1 LESIDTQEAA
11 MAALELP
18 ALLPVRQRLWS
29 KRVGDLEAEV
39 QGIVQRSKLGGRIRP
54 GFRVAI
60 AAGSRGVANIDRIV
74 RTVAA
79 TVRTLGGE
87 PFVVPAMGSHGGG
100 TAAGQVQILA
110 ELGVTEEQVG
120 APIRSS
126 MDTVHLGET
135 ASGMPVHTD
144 RNAFDADAIVVVN
157 RVKKHTDI
165 TSPVESGIMKMIAI
179 GLGKKTQADLIHAY
193 GSRGLRKYIPE
204 VARVVIAKAPVALGI
219 ATLENGYEETAEVHG
234 FEPDDIE
241 AGEMRLLR
249 RNKRLLPRL
258 PFDEVD
264 VLVVERMG
272 KEISGTGMDTNVLGR
287 IRIAGEKDP
296 AYPWVQTVVVLDLT
310 EASHGNA
317 IGIGLA
323 DLTTER
329 LVRKVDREATYI
341 NGITSGFLERGKIP
355 ITLPTDRAAIETAFS
370 RLSPPQ
376 RAKPRIVR
384 IVDTLHLDAFE
395 ASPALV
401 EQARRPLEVTGPART
416 LHFDALGALDPM
428 PSAHNAQLVL

>member
-1 LESIDTQEAA
+1 
-11 MAALELP
+11 MASVELP

-39 QGIVQRSKLGGRIRP
+39 EGLVRRSRLAARLKP
-54 GFRVAI
+54 GLSVAI
-60 AAGSRGVANIDRIV
+60 AVGSRGVANIDRIV
-74 RTVAA
+74 ATVVRTV
-79 TVRTLGGE
+79 RGLGGD

-100 TAAGQVQILA
+100 SAEGQVQILA
-110 ELGVTEEQVG
+110 ELGVTQERVG

-126 MDTVHLGET
+126 MDTVRLGET
-135 ASGMPVHTD
+135 ASGMPVHVD
-144 RNAFDADAIVVVN
+144 RNAFGADAVVVVN

-165 TSPVESGIMKMIAI
+165 TSTVESGLMKMIAI

-193 GSRGLRKYIPE
+193 GSPGLRKYIPE
-204 VARVVIAKAPVALGI
+204 VARVVIARAPIALGI

-234 FEPDDIE
+234 FEPEQIE
-241 AGEMRLLR
+241 PGEMRLLQ
-249 RNKRLLPRL
+249 RNKRRLPRL
-258 PFDEVD
+258 PFDEID
-264 VLVVERMG
+264 VLIVERMG

-287 IRIAGEKDP
+287 IKIAGERDP
-296 AYPWVQTVVVLDLT
+296 AYPRVQTVIVLDLT

-329 LVRKVDREATYI
+329 LVRKVDREATYV

-355 ITLPTDRAAIETAFS
+355 ITLPTDRAAVETAFS
-370 RLSPPQ
+370 RLSPPR
-376 RAKPRIVR
+376 RARPRIAR
-384 IVDTLHLDAFE
+384 IADTLHLDAFE

-401 EQARRPLEVTGPART
+401 HEARRPLEVTGPARA

-428 PSAHNAQLVL
+428 PTRHVDLVL

>member
-1 LESIDTQEAA
+1 VADTA
-11 MAALELP
+11 LP

-29 KRVGDLEAEV
+29 KRVADLEAEV
-39 QGIVQRSKLGGRIRP
+39 AGLVHRSKLAGRIGP

-60 AAGSRGVANIDRIV
+60 AAGSRGMANVDRIV
-74 RTVAA
+74 RTVAQ
-79 TVRTLGGE
+79 TVRQLGGE

-100 TAAGQVQILA
+100 TAEGQARILA
-110 ELGVTEEQVG
+110 ELGVTEERVG

-126 MDTVHLGET
+126 METVYLGET
-135 ASGMPVHTD
+135 DSGMPVHVD
-144 RNAFDADAIVVVN
+144 RNAYGADAIVLVN

-165 TSPVESGIMKMIAI
+165 TAPIESGLMKMIAI

-204 VARVVIAKAPVALGI
+204 VARVVIARAPIALGI
-219 ATLENGYEETAEVHG
+219 ATLENGLEDTAEVHA
-234 FEPDDIE
+234 FEPEQIE
-241 AGEMRLLR
+241 DGEKRLLR

-258 PFDEVD
+258 PFDEID
-264 VLVVERMG
+264 VLIVERMG

-287 IRIAGEKDP
+287 IKIPGEKDP
-296 AYPWVQTVVVLDLT
+296 AYPRVQTVIVLDLT

-323 DLTTER
+323 DLTVRR
-329 LVRKVDREATYI
+329 LVDKIDREATYV

-355 ITLPTDRAAIETAFS
+355 ITLPTDRDAIETAFS
-370 RLSPPQ
+370 RLSPVQ
-376 RAKPRIVR
+376 RARPRVAR
-384 IVDTLHLDAFE
+384 IVDTLHLAEFE

-401 EQARRPLEVTGPART
+401 EEARRPLEVLGPPRP
-416 LHFDALGALDPM
+416 LRFDALGALDPM
-428 PSAHNAQLVL
+428 PVERSLHFAL

>member
-1 LESIDTQEAA
+1 MTEI
-11 MAALELP
+11 ELP

-29 KRVGDLEAEV
+29 KRVANLEAEV
-39 QGIVQRSKLGGRIRP
+39 EGLVRRSRLAARVKP
-54 GFRVAI
+54 GFSVAI

-74 RTVAA
+74 ATVAA
-79 TVRTLGGE
+79 TVRALGGS

-100 TAAGQVQILA
+100 TAEGQVQILA
-110 ELGVTEEQVG
+110 ELGVTEQRVG

-126 MDTVHLGET
+126 METVRLGET
-135 ASGMPVHTD
+135 ESGMPVNFDH
-144 RNAFDADAIVVVN
+144 NAYGADAIVVVN

-165 TSPVESGIMKMIAI
+165 TSPVESGLMKMIAI
-179 GLGKKTQADLIHAY
+179 GLGKKTQADMIHAY

-204 VARVVIAKAPVALGI
+204 VARVALAKAPIALGI
-219 ATLENGYEETAEVHG
+219 ATLENGYEETAEVHA
-234 FEPDDIE
+234 FEPDQIE

-258 PFDEVD
+258 PFEEID
-264 VLVVERMG
+264 VLIVERMG

-287 IRIAGEKDP
+287 IKIAGEKDP
-296 AYPWVQTVVVLDLT
+296 VYPRVQTVIVLDLT

-329 LVRKVDREATYI
+329 LVRKIDREATYI

-376 RAKPRIVR
+376 RARPRVVR
-384 IVDTLHLDAFE
+384 IADTLHLDAFE
-395 ASPALV
+395 ASAALV
-401 EQARRPLEVTGPART
+401 EDARVPLEVTGPARA

-428 PSAHNAQLVL
+428 PTSHPHLVL